1 MSDCAVIELAAY
13 CGFDFVRIDLE
24 HSLVDNFALA
34 NLIRTASLLELPVQV
49 RIAYLGE
56 VTRILD
62 CGVNGI
68 VVPDVTDSD
77 TAKQAVELC
86 KFAPLGK
93 RGMYPVGRGLRFGL
107 DDFGAYYEKAN
118 KQTDLIVQIEDKT
131 AIDNIDEILSVDGVD
146 MVASGK
152 ADLSQS
158 LGVPAQCSHK
168 RVLEAEDYIIKKALA
183 YKKKPVIMASTR
195 QRVDQL
201 AEMGVENII
210 IGPDTSLLCQS
221 FKDIL
226 NSFKTS

>member
-86 KFAPLGK
+86 KFAPIGK
-93 RGMYPVGRGLRFGL
+93 RGMYPKGRGLRFGL
-107 DDFGAYYEKAN
+107 DDFGAYYEQAN
-118 KQTDLIVQIEDKT
+118 QKTDLIVQIEDKK
-131 AIDNIDEILSVDGVD
+131 AIDNIDEILSVDGID

-158 LGVPAQCSHK
+158 LGVPTQCSHK
-168 RVLEAEDYIIKKALA
+168 RVLEAEDYIVKKALA

-195 QRVDQL
+195 ERVDQL

-221 FKDIL
+221 FKDVL
-226 NSFKTS
+226 QNLKN